1 MTVPKPP
8 TGTYSA
14 RLRARREARLR
25 PTRQDTV
32 SQAPER
38 QIQVGNWSL
47 VDEDGALVVIN
58 RVTGARTV
66 LMNGGG

>member
-14 RLRARREARLR
+14 RLRARREARPR
-25 PTRQDTV
+25 PVRRDAV
-32 SQAPER
+32 
-38 QIQVGNWSL
+38 QIGNWFL
-47 VDEDGALVVIN
+47 ADEDGALVVIN

-66 LMNGGG
+66 LMNGGD